1 MNLSICLGLLLI
13 TKPTFDEYTV
23 AVKSHEMA
31 RWRLGARVRQTDKL
45 HIPAHPL
52 LTELALAGAE

>member
-1 MNLSICLGLLLI
+1 MNIQLQ
-13 TKPTFDEYTV
+13 
-23 AVKSHEMA
+23 SHEMA

-52 LTELALAGAE
+52 LTELALAGAEYINL